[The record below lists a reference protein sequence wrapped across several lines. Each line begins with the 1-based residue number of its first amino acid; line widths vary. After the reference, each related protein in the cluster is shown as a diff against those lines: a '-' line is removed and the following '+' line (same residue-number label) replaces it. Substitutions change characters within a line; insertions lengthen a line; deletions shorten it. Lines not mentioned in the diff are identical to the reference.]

1 MANVIKAAIVED
13 ETACSEQLKKYLERY
28 AEENGLEI
36 KTSVYPNGDEFLS
49 EGKAFD
55 VIFMDIEMPGSD
67 GLSVVK
73 RLRETDGDV
82 MVFFVTGLAQY
93 AVNGYEVRAFDFMVK
108 PVGYYDF
115 AIKFSRAVESLAG
128 KRRCEIWVKSR
139 QGKKLVTADKLMYV
153 EVMRH
158 NLVFHTTEGDVGGTG
173 TLKSVTEVFEG
184 LPFALCNQ
192 CYYVNLGFVT
202 EVRGPYVY
210 VGGDKIQI
218 SLPKKKE
225 FMRTLND
232 YLATGGRR

>member
-1 MANVIKAAIVED
+1 MVHVINTAIVED
-13 ETACSEQLKKYLERY
+13 EAACSEQLKNYLQRY
-28 AEENGLEI
+28 AKENDLEI
-36 KTSVYPNGDEFLS
+36 TTEVYPNGDEFLS
-49 EGKAFD
+49 ASRSYD

-82 MVFFVTGLAQY
+82 TVFFVTGLAQY

-115 AIKFSRAVESLAG
+115 AIKFSRAVESLSA
-128 KRRCEIWVKSR
+128 KRKCEIWVKSR

-173 TLKSVTEVFEG
+173 TLKSVTEVID
-184 LPFALCNQ
+184 
-192 CYYVNLGFVT
+192 T
-202 EVRGPYVY
+202 YVY
-210 VGGDKIQI
+210 QKKIDGAASVGPATAAGLFQ
-218 SLPKKKE
+218 SVCSFVLV
-225 FMRTLND
+225 
-232 YLATGGRR
+232 LATNAIVRKIDPERSLF

>member
-1 MANVIKAAIVED
+1 MHLIKTAIVED
-13 ETACSEQLKKYLERY
+13 EKACSEQLTKYLERY
-28 AEENGLEI
+28 ANEHDVEI
-36 KTSVYPNGDEFLS
+36 QAEIYPNGDEFLS
-49 EGKAFD
+49 VGRSFD
-55 VIFMDIEMPGSD
+55 VIFMDIEMPGTD

-82 MVFFVTGLAQY
+82 IVFFVTGLAQY

-115 AIKFSRAVESLAG
+115 AIKFSRAVESIAG
-128 KRRCEIWVKSR
+128 KRKCEIWVKSR

-153 EVMRH
+153 EIMRH
-158 NLVFHTTEGDVGGTG
+158 NLVFHTTEGDVFGTG

-192 CYYVNLGFVT
+192 CYYVNLSYVT
-202 EVRGPYVY
+202 EVRGLYVY
-210 VGGDKIQI
+210 VGSDKIQI

-225 FMRTLND
+225 FMRALND